1 MDLLPP
7 RIINDVSRPALAG
20 GRPIRQSE
28 RYLTFGR
35 PQILEEDVEAV
46 ARTLRSGWIGTG
58 PQTTRFEAAFAEYVG
73 AGYGVAL
80 SSCTTALRLSML
92 ALGVGPGD
100 EVITT
105 ALTFCATVNSIIH
118 SGARPVLADCLPGTM
133 NLDPADVVR
142 KLTPR
147 TRGILPVHF
156 AGRLCN
162 MEALVSV
169 AKTHGLVLV
178 EDCAHAIETTG
189 HDGRHAGTYG
199 DLGAFSFYATKNVT
213 TAEGGMMVTS
223 DKAIADRLRILALHG
238 MSKDAWKRYSDSGYR
253 HYDIVEL
260 GYKGN
265 MTDIQ
270 ASLGLGQ
277 LARVERNLLT
287 REEIWRRYDDALLD
301 LPIELPAP
309 VERGTRH
316 ARHLYTIL
324 IPERSGPDRDLVLA
338 ALHAEGIG
346 AGVHYQ
352 PISGYSY
359 YQNTLGVKLGDF
371 PNAESIGRRTL
382 SLPLSAG
389 MTGDDVEDVV
399 AALRRILEWEPW

>member
-7 RIINDVSRPALAG
+7 RLILGVSRPALAG
-20 GRPIRQSE
+20 GRPIRSDG
-28 RYLTFGR
+28 RYLVFGR
-35 PQILEEDVEAV
+35 PHILEEDIAAV
-46 ARTLRSGWIGTG
+46 VRTLESGWIGTG
-58 PQTTRFEAAFAEYVG
+58 PQTTRFEKAFAEYVG
-73 AGYGVAL
+73 AAHAVAL
-80 SSCTTALRLSML
+80 ASCTSALRLSML
-92 ALGVGPGD
+92 ALGIGPGD

-105 ALTFCATVNSIIH
+105 PLTFCATVNSILH
-118 SGARPVLADCLPGTM
+118 SGARPVLADCDPVTW
-133 NLDPADVVR
+133 NLDPAEVER
-142 KLTPR
+142 HITPR

-156 AGRLCN
+156 GGRLCD
-162 MEALVSV
+162 MEALT
-169 AKTHGLVLV
+169 ALARTHGLVLV

-189 HDGRHAGTYG
+189 RDGRHAGAYG
-199 DLGAFSFYATKNVT
+199 DLAAFSFYATKNVT
-213 TAEGGMMVTS
+213 TAEGGMVVTA
-223 DKAIADRLRILALHG
+223 DREVADRLRVLALHG
-238 MSKDAWKRYSDSGYR
+238 MSKDAWKRYSDDGYR

-260 GYKGN
+260 GYKAN
-265 MTDIQ
+265 MTDLQ

-277 LARVERNLLT
+277 LARVEQNLLT
-287 REEIWRRYDDALLD
+287 REEIWRRYDDAFAD

-324 IPERSGPDRDLVLA
+324 IPERSGLDRDLVLA

-352 PISGYSY
+352 PVSGFSY
-359 YQNTLGVKLGDF
+359 YQDTLGVKLGDF

-389 MTGDDVEDVV
+389 MTDDDVEDVI
-399 AALRRILEWEPW
+399 AALRRILEWEQW